1 MKKQIIRLTEADL
14 HRIIAES
21 VNKFLEECGAG
32 CGATSCGSVMQT
44 GANPQ
49 GQENPTA
56 GYVADQP
63 FGTDKETKK
72 RSKDFKNNSMMMQK
86 APSQARK

>member
-14 HRIIAES
+14 HRIIKES
-21 VNKFLEECGAG
+21 VKQYLKETDCGFA
-32 CGATSCGSVMQT
+32 MQT

-72 RSKDFKNNSMMMQK
+72 RSKNFKNNSMMMQK